1 MDNRSEQ
8 MYGISRF
15 DSDVHKTRGWRV
27 SLRRRGV
34 RIVENFADK
43 KHGGRQA
50 ALAAAKKRRD
60 ELLKENP
67 PLTRQEFAS
76 IKRRHNRT
84 GITGVYRY
92 AKRYQL
98 KDGTIRLAWYWEAN
112 WPTDRGQS
120 KKASFAVNAY
130 GEELARELAIEAR
143 ENGMR
148 EVNGLYWA
156 SERGG
161 TEPSAA

>member
-1 MDNRSEQ
+1 MEDQSNQ

-15 DSDVHKTRGWRV
+15 DSDIHKTAGWRV

-34 RIVENFADK
+34 RIVQNFADK

-50 ALAAAKKRRD
+50 ALGAAMERRD

-67 PLTRQEFAS
+67 PLTRREFAS
-76 IKRRHNRT
+76 VKRRHNRT

-92 AKRYQL
+92 AKRYRL
-98 KDGTIRLAWYWEAN
+98 KDGSEREAWYWEAN

-120 KKASFAVNAY
+120 KKATFAVNVY
-130 GEELARELAIEAR
+130 GEEMARELAKQAR
-143 ENGMR
+143 DKGMR
-148 EVNGLYWA
+148 NVSGLYWA
-156 SERGG
+156 SERGAS
-161 TEPSAA
+161 EAAPQ